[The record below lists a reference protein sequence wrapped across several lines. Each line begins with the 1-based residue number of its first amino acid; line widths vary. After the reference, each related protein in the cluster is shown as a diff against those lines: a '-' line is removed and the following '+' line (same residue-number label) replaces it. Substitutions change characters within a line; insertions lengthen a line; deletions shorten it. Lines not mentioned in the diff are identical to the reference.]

1 MQSDKLTSGLNGRGI
16 KEEKLNTKNLLNIK
30 INIILKFM
38 DKEKWNW
45 SLSIGFYPGIL
56 FGTRA
61 YEEDH
66 SITYVFYIPFV
77 DIALE
82 IPYNNESI

>member
-1 MQSDKLTSGLNGRGI
+1 
-16 KEEKLNTKNLLNIK
+16 
-30 INIILKFM
+30 M

-45 SLSIGFYPGIL
+45 SLSIGL

-61 YEEDH
+61 YEEQNQL
-66 SITYVFYIPFV
+66 TYVFYIPFV

>member
-1 MQSDKLTSGLNGRGI
+1 MTSGLNGRGT
-16 KEEKLNTKNLLNIK
+16 KEEELNIKNWLNIK
-30 INIILKFM
+30 ISIILKFM

-45 SLSIGFYPGIL
+45 SLSIGFYPGVL

-61 YEEDH
+61 YEEEI

-77 DIALE
+77 EIALE